1 MPPET
6 KTILVVEDE
15 QTLRETLAYNLTREG
30 YRVLD
35 AGDGRTAIDVA
46 RSERPDL
53 VLLDLMLPEVD
64 GFAVLRTIRQE
75 LQSSILILTARDS
88 EAEIVLGL
96 ELGADDY
103 VTKPFALSALLARV
117 KAVLRRADRPSGAG
131 PLREHQ
137 IAFGDFVL
145 DRAGR
150 RLWQGPR
157 EVPLTMKEFDV
168 LDLLVTHPGEVL
180 AREVLLEKVWGYEFA
195 GDSRTVDV
203 HIRWLRAKIE
213 RDPAD
218 PHHIIT
224 VRGVGYRFQEQT

>member
-15 QTLRETLAYNLTREG
+15 QTLREALAYNLTREG

-96 ELGADDY
+96 EVGADDY
-103 VTKPFALSALLARV
+103 ETKPFALGALLARV
-117 KAVLRRADRPSGAG
+117 KAVLRRGDTPGGSG

-157 EVPLTMKEFDV
+157 EVPLTMKEYDV

-203 HIRWLRAKIE
+203 HIRWLR
-213 RDPAD
+213 
-218 PHHIIT
+218 
-224 VRGVGYRFQEQT
+224 